1 MSDKRNDQ
9 GGMEP
14 DEMVR
19 GKGGFADVDDTE
31 GQAVRGRPF
40 AETDPDAADTEG
52 QSVRGRPLAGDFDAQ
67 DTEGQIVRPGRL
79 TDDPGADDTEGHAG
93 KLRP

>member
-1 MSDKRNDQ
+1 MSDKRDDQ

-52 QSVRGRPLAGDFDAQ
+52 QSVRGRPLA
-67 DTEGQIVRPGRL
+67 
-79 TDDPGADDTEGHAG
+79 DDPGADDTEGQAT
-93 KLRP
+93 KFRP